1 LLREALEQSCRD
13 VGAGRD
19 IGQALQRT
27 GVFPPMAVQIFAVGQ
42 ESGRLEEMLE
52 RLAAD
57 YDRQVTR
64 TSERLTAALEPIF
77 ILALAIFVG
86 FLLFATILP
95 ILEAG
100 NVM

>member
-1 LLREALEQSCRD
+1 M
-13 VGAGRD
+13 GAGRD
-19 IGQALQRT
+19 IGQALERT